1 MSNWKDRFDEIEV
14 RWFDDAYLGNAS
26 SVPSILYHYT
36 DAAGMMGMLKGGN
49 VWATDY
55 RFLNDKSEVGHS
67 KAIIREILAE
77 RLKGCGNDDLK
88 TLYAEILACQERD
101 SIEDPFFFSLSE
113 APDDLSQW
121 RGYARDGQGF
131 TIGFCGPTLYAL
143 ALPEEAHFGLIKVEY
158 DHDRQ
163 KEIFQRI
170 LSEIE
175 TELTRTLEARRS
187 RKGECISYAAEIFD
201 GAVETRAVLNKHRSF
216 RSEREWRLIG
226 VVAIDDPDREQR
238 VRSRGNRLVRYVE
251 LPMNS
256 PGPGKLPIKR
266 IGIGPG
272 FVGTEDVHAVRA
284 LCREAGYSPEIYFAE
299 TPYRRV

>member
-1 MSNWKDRFDEIEV
+1 MVSWKDRFDDIEV
-14 RWFDDAYLGNAS
+14 RWFDDAYLSNAS
-26 SVPSILYHYT
+26 SVPSVLYHYT
-36 DAAGMMGMLKGGN
+36 DAAGLMGMLKGGK

-67 KAIIREILAE
+67 KAIIREILAD
-77 RLKGCGNDDLK
+77 RLKGSGSDDLK
-88 TLYAEILACQERD
+88 KLYAEILAYQD
-101 SIEDPFFFSLSE
+101 MDPVEDPFLFSFSE
-113 APDDLSQW
+113 DPDDLSQW

-158 DHDRQ
+158 VHDRQ

-175 TELTRTLEARRS
+175 GELTSALTGRRS
-187 RKGECISYAAEIFD
+187 RRADCITYAAEAFD
-201 GAVETRAVLNKHRSF
+201 GAVDTRAVLNKHRSF
-216 RSEREWRLIG
+216 RSEREWRLIS

-238 VRSRGNRLVRYVE
+238 VRSRGSRLVRYVE
-251 LPMNS
+251 LPMDA
-256 PGPGKLPIKR
+256 PEPGKLPIKR
-266 IGIGPG
+266 IGVGPG

-284 LCREAGYSPEIYFAE
+284 LCRDAGYSPEIYFAE